1 MSIYLPRK
9 DRMFIIH
16 TDASYVAAAATVS
29 QVDDEGHTRLVA
41 AVSRTFNRSE
51 RHTAPVHK
59 EILSLLYCLTS
70 LNYILRGHFLRVF
83 ADAKSLTLL
92 KTCSTSSPYLS
103 RLAMELSIYDFEL
116 FHLPGKLNIETDA
129 LSRMTKTQ
137 DKILS
142 NDKQKGTAMTKDES
156 LLFLEYLKIPTDHHF
171 TQNEVRQLFTSE
183 PLRTELKAKV
193 KTRIASAKKTKE
205 NNGPHTVK
213 SKKTKQAQIC
223 PIPPLGIEQCHFKF
237 RICHKR
243 F

>member
-1 MSIYLPRK
+1 MQNAGAC
-9 DRMFIIH
+9 
-16 TDASYVAAAATVS
+16 T
-29 QVDDEGHTRLVA
+29 A
-41 AVSRTFNRSE
+41 AVTSLLQSE
-51 RHTAPVHK
+51 RV
-59 EILSLLYCLTS
+59 SSTS
-70 LNYILRGHFLRVF
+70 RKIEQTKSDRAGGSYILRGHFLRVF

-156 LLFLEYLKIPTDHHF
+156 LLFLEYLTIPTDHHF
-171 TQNEVRQLFTSE
+171 TQNEVRQLLTSE

-205 NNGPHTVK
+205 NNGPHTGN
-213 SKKTKQAQIC
+213 SS
-223 PIPPLGIEQCHFKF
+223 
-237 RICHKR
+237 
-243 F
+243 